1 MEDEEIQSNINQKQ
15 QYLRDEIMNKNYD
28 IDEFS
33 EFMSQYKENGLDLI
47 NWTFDELKDAVY
59 KFKNKNKI
67 KSREEEE
74 QIIEKGVENVRQS
87 YIFNQIEYPNLDID
101 NKDENSINNNN
112 ININYDY
119 NMINYN
125 NLQNTNSIIFNGK
138 KEINKKELNKEEKLP
153 NIDSQ
158 LNKET
163 LNESENNEISQ
174 NIQSN
179 NSMQK
184 TDNKHKDSE
193 FEILDEN
200 YINNDEKIKERIQ
213 CIKQIENSLTKNNN
227 LYVNLES

>member
-59 KFKNKNKI
+59 QFKNKNKI
-67 KSREEEE
+67 NSKEEEE

-101 NKDENSINNNN
+101 NKDKNSINNNN

-125 NLQNTNSIIFNGK
+125 NLQNTNSIIFNEK
-138 KEINKKELNKEEKLP
+138 KEINETELNEGERLP
-153 NIDSQ
+153 NIESQ

-174 NIQSN
+174 NMQTN
-179 NSMQK
+179 NSFQK
-184 TDNKHKDSE
+184 TDNKQKDSE

-200 YINNDEKIKERIQ
+200 YINNDEKIKQRIQ